1 MKRGFTPNLKVVSPS
16 HRRPLEKATI
26 EDFIIENKLGGGKF
40 GSVFRAYHNKTRS
53 VFALKKVPKKT
64 IKDNMFVDQFIR

>member
-40 GSVFRAYHNKTRS
+40 GSVFRAYHNKT
-53 VFALKKVPKKT
+53 
-64 IKDNMFVDQFIR
+64 